1 MACPVL
7 ANQHSHGRIYEI
19 PVNLL
24 LFVNFALEGRSVQ
37 LRLLGRGQLQC
48 AQEGGP
54 EVPLG
59 EDKQLLGLLPG
70 RNVPWPVSQLQVKST
85 EGLQIEYSRHDKMV

>member
-7 ANQHSHGRIYEI
+7 VNQHTYGSFNKI
-19 PVNLL
+19 PVDIL
-24 LFVNFALEGRSVQ
+24 LFVNLTLEGRSVQ

-59 EDKQLLGLLPG
+59 EDEQLLGFLPG
-70 RNVPWPVSQLQVKST
+70 RSVPRTVSQLQVEST
-85 EGLQIEYSRHDKMV
+85 EALQMQYSRHDKMG